1 MLALT
6 LAVPAFALEE
16 SDVEAA
22 VSSSSREA
30 VAGNVLVWFL
40 CAVGFLKV
48 SQKIDSFMA
57 SIGVNVGHTG
67 GSMLGEAM
75 VAFKGVSLAAGAAG
89 KAVSGFTDKAH
100 AGGKTASGSSGF
112 LQGGLAGVVSRKITN
127 DAVRTATQTTQ
138 KASSSTADAAYQA
151 TKRTVN
157 AERQAASV
165 VHQSKQT
172 NEARTAQSTAH
183 QQTVSSL
190 HRESQHSVGLGGRLF
205 ANSLLEG
212 GRFANDVIGMVAA
225 GDLHSTGSITGEFAS
240 QALSSYDGYLYTWA
254 YTTKVEHPY
263 LESKSVTETVTVNTA
278 KNDLAQILAE
288 LSPSMPYEKD
298 GFSGELA
305 LDHTTLSTE
314 ASGYT
319 TKYSKTTE
327 TKVIGNLDRND
338 MSYVPATTIKNG
350 KTLSLANVE
359 WQVTGTALVGE
370 ALVPAQYQAVA
381 TYSASNIYQAATG
394 YVTMAEYHGTVTA
407 EGVDS
412 ITYTV
417 VYTGSEIV
425 PEKTYIWDNGSL
437 SAPLLILTA
446 LLLCAGI
453 TAAVLILLRRRRNV
467 YVYVPGSSPREY
479 RLIAKFRVEPDSEV
493 PAIDAGS
500 LALNPGDTVA
510 VEVKKS
516 LARHLAGREFTVSFP
531 QSDHTYTIQSS
542 KHNDWHEFTVP
553 AEEEQEAPV

>member
-1 MLALT
+1 MKSLSKLALCLL
-6 LAVPAFALEE
+6 LAMSLTVSAFAAQVPDSLVAENLNGQQRLVKTYTLSPEVDPDELKEE
-16 SDVEAA
+16 D
-22 VSSSSREA
+22 
-30 VAGNVLVWFL
+30 F
-40 CAVGFLKV
+40 
-48 SQKIDSFMA
+48 
-57 SIGVNVGHTG
+57 
-67 GSMLGEAM
+67 
-75 VAFKGVSLAAGAAG
+75 
-89 KAVSGFTDKAH
+89 
-100 AGGKTASGSSGF
+100 
-112 LQGGLAGVVSRKITN
+112 
-127 DAVRTATQTTQ
+127 
-138 KASSSTADAAYQA
+138 
-151 TKRTVN
+151 
-157 AERQAASV
+157 
-165 VHQSKQT
+165 
-172 NEARTAQSTAH
+172 
-183 QQTVSSL
+183 
-190 HRESQHSVGLGGRLF
+190 
-205 ANSLLEG
+205 
-212 GRFANDVIGMVAA
+212 
-225 GDLHSTGSITGEFAS
+225 
-240 QALSSYDGYLYTWA
+240 SYDGYLYTWA

-263 LESKSVTETVTVNTA
+263 LESKTVTETVAVNTA

-338 MSYVPATTIKNG
+338 MSYVPATTVKNG
-350 KTLSLANVE
+350 KTLTLANVE

-381 TYSASNIYQAATG
+381 TYSASSSYQAATG
-394 YVTMAEYHGTVTA
+394 YVTTAEYHGTVTS

-425 PEKTYIWDNGSL
+425 PVKTHIWDNGGL
-437 SAPLLILTA
+437 AAPLLIIA
-446 LLLCAGI
+446 AMLLCAGI
-453 TAAVLILLRRRRNV
+453 AAAALILLRRRKNV
-467 YVYVPGSSPREY
+467 YVYVPDSKPREY

-500 LALNPGDTVA
+500 LTLNPGDTVA

-531 QSDHTYTIQSS
+531 QSDHTYTIQAS

>member
-1 MLALT
+1 MKNLSKLALCLL
-6 LAVPAFALEE
+6 LAMSLTVSAFAAQIPDSLVVENLNGQQRLVKTYTLSPEVDPDELKEE
-16 SDVEAA
+16 D
-22 VSSSSREA
+22 
-30 VAGNVLVWFL
+30 F
-40 CAVGFLKV
+40 
-48 SQKIDSFMA
+48 
-57 SIGVNVGHTG
+57 
-67 GSMLGEAM
+67 
-75 VAFKGVSLAAGAAG
+75 
-89 KAVSGFTDKAH
+89 
-100 AGGKTASGSSGF
+100 
-112 LQGGLAGVVSRKITN
+112 
-127 DAVRTATQTTQ
+127 
-138 KASSSTADAAYQA
+138 
-151 TKRTVN
+151 
-157 AERQAASV
+157 
-165 VHQSKQT
+165 
-172 NEARTAQSTAH
+172 
-183 QQTVSSL
+183 
-190 HRESQHSVGLGGRLF
+190 
-205 ANSLLEG
+205 
-212 GRFANDVIGMVAA
+212 
-225 GDLHSTGSITGEFAS
+225 
-240 QALSSYDGYLYTWA
+240 SYDGYLYTWA

-263 LESKSVTETVTVNTA
+263 LESKTVTETITVNTA

-288 LSPSMPYEKD
+288 LSPSMPYEKG

-314 ASGYT
+314 VSGYT

-338 MSYVPATTIKNG
+338 MSYVPATTVKNG

-370 ALVPAQYQAVA
+370 SLVPAQYQAVA
-381 TYSASNIYQAATG
+381 TYSASGSYQAATG
-394 YVTMAEYHGTVTA
+394 YVTTAEYRGTVTA
-407 EGVDS
+407 EGVGS

-425 PEKTYIWDNGSL
+425 PEKTHIWDNGSL

-531 QSDHTYTIQSS
+531 QSDHTYMIQAI

>member
-1 MLALT
+1 MGILDGIVEWIAEQIMYGLDLINTSVLGALGCDMNTFLRYFPAAKTMYSLLVALAIGLILLGWVWNLFKNYGLGLGIEAEDPVRLTAKAILFIVLAYYADEIVNIALT
-6 LAVPAFALEE
+6 
-16 SDVEAA
+16 
-22 VSSSSREA
+22 
-30 VAGNVLVWFL
+30 
-40 CAVGFLKV
+40 
-48 SQKIDSFMA
+48 
-57 SIGVNVGHTG
+57 IGGTP
-67 GSMLGEAM
+67 
-75 VAFKGVSLAAGAAG
+75 
-89 KAVSGFTDKAH
+89 
-100 AGGKTASGSSGF
+100 
-112 LQGGLAGVVSRKITN
+112 
-127 DAVRTATQTTQ
+127 
-138 KASSSTADAAYQA
+138 
-151 TKRTVN
+151 
-157 AERQAASV
+157 
-165 VHQSKQT
+165 
-172 NEARTAQSTAH
+172 
-183 QQTVSSL
+183 
-190 HRESQHSVGLGGRLF
+190 
-205 ANSLLEG
+205 
-212 GRFANDVIGMVAA
+212 
-225 GDLHSTGSITGEFAS
+225 
-240 QALSSYDGYLYTWA
+240 YDGYLYTWA

-263 LESKSVTETVTVNTA
+263 LESKTVMETVTVNTA

-338 MSYVPATTIKNG
+338 MSYVPATTVKNG

-381 TYSASNIYQAATG
+381 TYSASNSYQAATG
-394 YVTMAEYHGTVTA
+394 YVTTAEYHGTVTA

-453 TAAVLILLRRRRNV
+453 AAAALILLRRRKNV
-467 YVYVPGSSPREY
+467 YVYVPDSKPREY

-500 LALNPGDTVA
+500 LTLNPGDTVA

>member
-1 MLALT
+1 MENLNGQQRLVKTYT
-6 LAVPAFALEE
+6 LSPEVDPDELKEE
-16 SDVEAA
+16 D
-22 VSSSSREA
+22 
-30 VAGNVLVWFL
+30 F
-40 CAVGFLKV
+40 
-48 SQKIDSFMA
+48 
-57 SIGVNVGHTG
+57 
-67 GSMLGEAM
+67 
-75 VAFKGVSLAAGAAG
+75 
-89 KAVSGFTDKAH
+89 
-100 AGGKTASGSSGF
+100 
-112 LQGGLAGVVSRKITN
+112 
-127 DAVRTATQTTQ
+127 
-138 KASSSTADAAYQA
+138 
-151 TKRTVN
+151 
-157 AERQAASV
+157 
-165 VHQSKQT
+165 
-172 NEARTAQSTAH
+172 
-183 QQTVSSL
+183 
-190 HRESQHSVGLGGRLF
+190 
-205 ANSLLEG
+205 
-212 GRFANDVIGMVAA
+212 
-225 GDLHSTGSITGEFAS
+225 
-240 QALSSYDGYLYTWA
+240 SYDGYLYTWA

-338 MSYVPATTIKNG
+338 MSYVPATTVKNG

-381 TYSASNIYQAATG
+381 TYSASNSYQAATG
-394 YVTMAEYHGTVTA
+394 YVTTAEYHGTVTA

-425 PEKTYIWDNGSL
+425 PVKTHIWDNDCL
-437 SAPLLILTA
+437 AAPLLI
-446 LLLCAGI
+446 I
-453 TAAVLILLRRRRNV
+453 AAVLICAGIAAAGLLLLRRRKNV
-467 YVYVPGSSPREY
+467 YVYVPDSKPREY

-500 LALNPGDTVA
+500 LTLNPGDTVA

-531 QSDHTYTIQSS
+531 QSDHTYTIQAS

>member
-1 MLALT
+1 MKSLSKLALCLL
-6 LAVPAFALEE
+6 LAMSLTVSAFAAQVPDSLVAENLNGQQRLVKTYTLSPEVDPDELKEE
-16 SDVEAA
+16 D
-22 VSSSSREA
+22 
-30 VAGNVLVWFL
+30 F
-40 CAVGFLKV
+40 
-48 SQKIDSFMA
+48 
-57 SIGVNVGHTG
+57 
-67 GSMLGEAM
+67 
-75 VAFKGVSLAAGAAG
+75 
-89 KAVSGFTDKAH
+89 
-100 AGGKTASGSSGF
+100 
-112 LQGGLAGVVSRKITN
+112 
-127 DAVRTATQTTQ
+127 
-138 KASSSTADAAYQA
+138 
-151 TKRTVN
+151 
-157 AERQAASV
+157 
-165 VHQSKQT
+165 
-172 NEARTAQSTAH
+172 
-183 QQTVSSL
+183 
-190 HRESQHSVGLGGRLF
+190 
-205 ANSLLEG
+205 
-212 GRFANDVIGMVAA
+212 
-225 GDLHSTGSITGEFAS
+225 
-240 QALSSYDGYLYTWA
+240 SYDGYLYTWA

-263 LESKSVTETVTVNTA
+263 LESKTVTETVTVNTA

-319 TKYSKTTE
+319 TKYNKTTE

-338 MSYVPATTIKNG
+338 MSYVPATTVKNG
-350 KTLSLANVE
+350 KTLTLANVE

-370 ALVPAQYQAVA
+370 ALVPAQYQA
-381 TYSASNIYQAATG
+381 
-394 YVTMAEYHGTVTA
+394 EYHGTVTS
-407 EGVDS
+407 EGVAN

-425 PEKTYIWDNGSL
+425 PEKTHIWDNGSL

-453 TAAVLILLRRRRNV
+453 TAAVLILLRRRKNV

-531 QSDHTYTIQSS
+531 QSDHTYTIQAS

-553 AEEEQEAPV
+553 SEEEQEAPV